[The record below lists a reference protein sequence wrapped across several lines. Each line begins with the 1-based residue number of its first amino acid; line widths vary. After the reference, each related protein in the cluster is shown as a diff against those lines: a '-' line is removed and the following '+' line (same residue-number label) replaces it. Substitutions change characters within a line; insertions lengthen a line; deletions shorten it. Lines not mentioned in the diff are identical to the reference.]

1 MFARI
6 FSSTISTA
14 AAITSR
20 FTPRLTTMV
29 PPPPLNQV
37 GMQVR
42 WRTYGNEYQPS
53 NLRRKRKH
61 GFLSRLRTASGRK
74 VIARRLLKGRK
85 FVSH

>member
-1 MFARI
+1 MFGRI
-6 FSSTISTA
+6 FTTA
-14 AAITSR
+14 ASAFWAPRT
-20 FTPRLTTMV
+20 TLGLAMPRLV
-29 PPPPLNQV
+29 NGPSVVAPQQL

-74 VIARRLLKGRK
+74 VLARRLLKGRK
-85 FVSH
+85 F